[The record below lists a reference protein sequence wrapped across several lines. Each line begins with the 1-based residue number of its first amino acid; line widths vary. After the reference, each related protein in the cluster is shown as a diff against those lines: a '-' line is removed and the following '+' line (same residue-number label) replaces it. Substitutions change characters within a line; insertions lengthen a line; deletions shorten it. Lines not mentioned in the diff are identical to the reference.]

1 MKKIRQIALRTV
13 SLAVMALAVQGAMA
27 QTKTVKGVVTDGSGE
42 PLVGVSV
49 TVKGTQNYGVVTD
62 VNGGYTIAVPNDK
75 SVLRF
80 GYLGF
85 RDQEQAVGSK
95 QTINVSLQED
105 NVGLDEVVVIGYGSV
120 KRKDLTGSVASVRGT
135 ELAAVPVNNVA
146 QALQGKLPGVNVVS
160 GDGRPDADI
169 SIRVRGGGSITQ
181 SNDPLFIVDGFPVSS
196 ISDIPASEI
205 ESIDVLKDASSTAIY
220 GARGANGV
228 ILVTTKKAEGG
239 KVKVSYDGYVQMKN
253 VAKTLE
259 TLSAQEYV
267 NFHWGYGMS
276 RGEGVGDAVAK
287 YFGLGSKY
295 GNNYSKYA
303 SMDTH
308 DYTDDL
314 LRTAW
319 THSHNVAVSGGTE
332 KTHFVAN
339 VNYINDDGIKIKSD
353 LEKFAASLKLQQQLL
368 DNLTLDFDLRY
379 TESTVNGDEGQQ
391 NGRGSVLSGAY
402 KYRPIDNPLGGVSI
416 SEISGLSFGTKNIDD
431 SYHANPLLKTESF
444 YRLNNS
450 RNLRGGAALAWE
462 IIEGLTARTELSL
475 TRNSGTGKTYDDG
488 YNDSGR
494 KNASLT
500 RSTGTGLRWL
510 NTLNYQLDFN
520 EIHSL
525 GFLLGHEIIKTNS
538 EYSSLN
544 GDGYPDS
551 FDFDTAIGMINTAT
565 QTFSATNY
573 IGVPTRTVSYFGRAN
588 YGLLDRYLFTLTMRA
603 DGSSKFAPNN
613 RWGYFPA
620 AAFAWRIS
628 EEPFMAGTKDWLS
641 NLKLRLSYGTSGADN
656 INPNLWRE
664 TWKTTSASANKV
676 TINGEKTPFYQPD
689 GLLANNDL
697 KWETT
702 ISRNIGIDYGFLD
715 GRINGSLEFYWN
727 TTKDLLMLVP
737 IDNTTGYTYQYQNF
751 GQTSNRGFEFSANVD
766 VIRTKDLRFNV
777 GLIYNYNK
785 NKVDELENADNYL
798 YSSYWASSA
807 LMPVNDYMLVEGK
820 SVGIVR
826 GFKSAGFYTVDD
838 FNYDATTRT
847 YTLKEGV
854 PDVARAITAN
864 YMNPFN
870 LPAGQNAFPGAAKFV
885 DVDENGQVNLDDA
898 TELGEVM
905 PRHTGSF
912 SLNLQYKQWDA
923 SANFNYVLDGKI
935 YNANAMMNLSG
946 GEYNDLT
953 AQKLDFV
960 ADAYK
965 IYNVNSNGE
974 LYAVTD
980 PAELRSLNA
989 GAEYPVA
996 YHQNGIVTDR
1006 FLESGAYL
1014 RMQAL
1019 TVGYTLP
1026 KHLVKKAGISNCRLY
1041 LTATNLFTITGYSG
1055 VDPEVNASTTGRTG
1069 FLESVKVLPTLN
1081 MDWGAYPRARAFTL
1095 GANITF

>member
-1 MKKIRQIALRTV
+1 MERFNRSALRTFCLLMMTLLFQAV
-13 SLAVMALAVQGAMA
+13 SA
-27 QTKTVKGVVTDGSGE
+27 QTTVKGVVTDGNNE
-42 PLVGVSV
+42 PLVGVTV
-49 TVKGTQNYGVVTD
+49 AVKGTANYGVITD
-62 VNGGYTIAVPNDK
+62 VDGQYSITVPAGKTALVFTYIGFLDQEVTVGNK
-75 SVLRF
+75 SV
-80 GYLGF
+80 
-85 RDQEQAVGSK
+85 V
-95 QTINVSLQED
+95 NVQMKED
-105 NVGLDEVVVIGYGSV
+105 NVGLDEVVVIGYGTM
-120 KRKDLTGSVASVRGT
+120 KRKDLTGAVASVRG
-135 ELAAVPVNNVA
+135 EDLAAMPVNNVA

-160 GDGRPDADI
+160 GDGRPDADV

-181 SNDPLFIVDGFPVSS
+181 SNQPLFIVDGFPVSS

-239 KVKVSYDGYVQMKN
+239 KVKVSYDGYLQMKN

-267 NFHWGYGMS
+267 NFHWGYGTS

-295 GNNYSKYA
+295 GNHYAAYA
-303 SMDTH
+303 SMGTH

-319 THSHNVAVSGGTE
+319 TNSHNVAISGGTD

-339 VNYINDDGIKIKSD
+339 VNYMHDQGIKIRSG
-353 LEKFAASLKLQQQLL
+353 LEKFSASLKLQQQLL
-368 DNLTLDFDLRY
+368 SNLMLDFDVRY
-379 TESTVNGDEGQQ
+379 TEASYDGQEGLQ
-391 NGRGSVLSGAY
+391 NGRGTEVSGAY
-402 KYRPIDNPLGGVSI
+402 KYRPIDNPLGGVSV

-431 SYHANPLLKTESF
+431 SYHANPLMLVKSVTNT
-444 YRLNNS
+444 RNT
-450 RNLRGGAALAWE
+450 RNLRGSAALSWE
-462 IIEGLTARTELSL
+462 IISGLTARTELSVS
-475 TRNSGTGKTYDDG
+475 RGSGTSKYYDDG
-488 YNDSGR
+488 YNDAAEKRATLGR
-494 KNASLT
+494 S
-500 RSTGTGLRWL
+500 SSTGLRWL
-510 NTLNYQLDFN
+510 NTLNYQTKVAD
-520 EIHSL
+520 IHSIGL
-525 GFLLGHEIIKTNS
+525 MIGHEYMKSDS
-538 EYSSLN
+538 ESSSLQ
-544 GDGYPDS
+544 GYGYPDS

-565 QTFSATNY
+565 RSFSALNS
-573 IGVPTRTVSYFGRAN
+573 IAVPTRTISYFGRAN
-588 YGLLDRYLFTLTMRA
+588 YGLLDRYLFTVTMRA

-620 AAFAWRIS
+620 AAFAWRVS
-628 EEPFMAGTKDWLS
+628 EEPFMEGTKEWLS

-656 INPNLWRE
+656 ISSNLWRE

-689 GLLANNDL
+689 GLLANDDL

-702 ISRNIGIDYGFLD
+702 ISRNIGIDYGFLN
-715 GRINGSLEFYWN
+715 GRINGSLEFYHN

-766 VIRTKDLRFNV
+766 ILRTKDLRFNV

-838 FNYDATTRT
+838 FNYTNGQ
-847 YTLKEGV
+847 YVLKEGV

-870 LPAGQNAFPGAAKFV
+870 LPNGQNAFPGAAKFV
-885 DVDENGQVNLDDA
+885 DTDENGIVNLDDA

-912 SLNLQYKQWDA
+912 SLNLQYKNFDA

-953 AQKLDFV
+953 AQKLSFV

-965 IYNVNSNGE
+965 IYNVNSSGE
-974 LYAVTD
+974 LYAVTTPD
-980 PAELRSLNA
+980 ELRSLNA
-989 GAEYPVA
+989 GAKYPVA

-1014 RMQAL
+1014 RMQSL
-1019 TVGYTLP
+1019 TIGYTLP
-1026 KHLVKKAGISNCRLY
+1026 KALVKSAGLSNVRFY

-1055 VDPEVNASTTGRTG
+1055 LDPEVNSSTTGRTG

-1081 MDWGAYPRARAFTL
+1081 MDWGSYPRARTFTL
-1095 GANITF
+1095 GANISF